1 GTWQRWNPSQST
13 EPLSSSLR
21 FAAAN
26 SYTPPQKQPHGRS
39 PMHEYDVALKLTLQ
53 QVDVAIR
60 ELTGTVVARWL
71 SLELPEIRNTRVDLL
86 GETESGDLVHIE
98 LQSSNDR
105 TMALRMAEYA
115 LRVFRLFGKFP
126 YQVLL
131 YVGDAPLNME
141 AGLSAPGLQYSYR

>member
-1 GTWQRWNPSQST
+1 
-13 EPLSSSLR
+13 
-21 FAAAN
+21 
-26 SYTPPQKQPHGRS
+26 
-39 PMHEYDVALKLTLQ
+39 MHEYDVALKLTLQ

-105 TMALRMAEYA
+105 TMPLRMAEYA

-131 YVGDAPLNME
+131 YVGDAPLSME
-141 AGLSAPGLQYSYR
+141 AELTAPGLQYSYRLIDVRELDAERLLESPRVGDNIVRF